1 MPKTDPLTGSQLGS
15 RYRIISR
22 IGEGG
27 MGVTYR
33 AWDSHAGRPVVLK
46 CPKPEML
53 GVSGF
58 IDRFDREARMLA
70 ELQHANIVPISD
82 LGSHEGLPYFVMPYL
97 PGGSLANRR
106 LRDAE
111 GRAKPMQPSTLHLWL
126 PQVAAALDH
135 VHAAGLIH
143 RDVKPANIFF
153 NSSWRAYL
161 GDFGIAK
168 SIADTGSPA
177 AHEPLTALNVAIG
190 TPEYMA
196 PEMFSWDAKIDG
208 RIDQYALAVVVY
220 ELLAGKRPFASE
232 GNVARIAADVKN
244 TPPPLLGDT
253 RRDLPASLQ
262 QAVYAALSKNPADR
276 FPDCLAF
283 SRAALADVPP
293 ATDEP
298 GVARLLCP
306 TAECNNN
313 LKLPASAAGKKGR
326 CPRCSN
332 QMIIA
337 PDLSALWLV
346 REESGGLAMNPRQRR
361 ASRRQRDE
369 SQPRGWLADIWDQL
383 PDPLRWTLFT
393 AGLAVLVFC
402 GSVVVAQIGTARERL
417 EHKQTAA
424 TLQLA
429 QQRIMALEQAVKNL
443 EDEKSRLERENND
456 LRNEEP

>member
-1 MPKTDPLTGSQLGS
+1 MPQTDPLHGSRLAS
-15 RYRIISR
+15 RYRIIYR

-33 AWDSHAGRPVVLK
+33 AWDDHAGRPVVLK

-58 IDRFDREARMLA
+58 VERFDREARVLA
-70 ELQHANIVPISD
+70 SLQHANIVPIGD
-82 LGSHEGLPYFVMPYL
+82 VGAHEGLPYFVMPYL

-111 GRAKPMQPSTLHLWL
+111 GRVKPMQPSTLHLWL

-135 VHAAGLIH
+135 VHAAGIVH

-161 GDFGIAK
+161 GDFGVAK
-168 SIADTGSPA
+168 RIDDTAPSA
-177 AHEPLTALNVAIG
+177 AHEPLTAMNMAIG

-196 PEMFSWDAKIDG
+196 PEMFHWDAKIDG
-208 RIDQYALAVVVY
+208 KIDQYALAVVVY
-220 ELLAGKRPFASE
+220 EILAAKRPFAADGSI
-232 GNVARIAADVKN
+232 ARIAADVKN
-244 TPPPLLGDT
+244 TPPPLLGET

-262 QAVYAALSKNPADR
+262 QAVYAALSKNPAER

-306 TAECNNN
+306 NSECNNN
-313 LKLPASAAGKKGR
+313 LKLPASAAGKKGK
-326 CPRCSN
+326 CPRCDN

-346 REESGGLAMNPRQRR
+346 REQSDGGAAAPPTRKPAKKRRADSRPRGGLA
-361 ASRRQRDE
+361 
-369 SQPRGWLADIWDQL
+369 GIWDQL
-383 PDPLRWTLFT
+383 PESLRWILSL
-393 AGLAVLVFC
+393 AGLLAVMWC
-402 GSVVVAQIGTARERL
+402 GAVVMAQIGTARERL
-417 EHKQTAA
+417 EHKQTVAA
-424 TLQLA
+424 LRLA
-429 QQRIMALEQAVKNL
+429 EERIKTLEQATKDL
-443 EDEKSRLERENND
+443 AAEKSQLQRENAA
-456 LRNEEP
+456 LRNKEP